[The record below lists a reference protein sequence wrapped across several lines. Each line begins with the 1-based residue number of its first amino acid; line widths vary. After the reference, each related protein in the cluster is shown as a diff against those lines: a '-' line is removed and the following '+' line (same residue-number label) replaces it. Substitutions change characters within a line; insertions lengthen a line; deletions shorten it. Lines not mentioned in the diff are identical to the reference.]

1 LATAA
6 DPAETLK
13 FRQEPNMSYSRIALL
28 GLCAVLVAMPAMVPA
43 QVQPPPANWLPQLTP
58 VQIQTHRAR
67 ANYLGPDFWTDL
79 APATY
84 SIRMPGT
91 DLCLTRTLGAIRAE
105 MPHFR
110 LRACRISTALDGL
123 SNSDQL
129 IEAAPG
135 AVDVPPAPGFSNVR
149 WRFTSRNECAGS
161 ARNVWIGPPRVDF
174 NPCDLMPYAGGDVAH
189 RGAQDQLFF
198 IRRMSGSGD
207 VPRFQ
212 IRSPERKCWTV
223 QGGDLR
229 DGTQLVVE
237 DCDGRAGQTFEFRY
251 FMSLVTQS
259 ERDAA
264 EKFGWMDA
272 AAINRPVTTAD
283 RFRDLPALAITNPGY
298 STAPTANDR
307 GSECA
312 ARCRTDDNCR
322 AFSWTPPNANSG
334 AMCKL
339 TQAYWPHE
347 LVSAPGTNSGI
358 MRP

>member
-1 LATAA
+1 MRKIAIALAAVA
-6 DPAETLK
+6 SLAPASHLVAGQVDPASILLSN
-13 FRQEPNMSYSRIALL
+13 PNPVLL
-28 GLCAVLVAMPAMVPA
+28 
-43 QVQPPPANWLPQLTP
+43 
-58 VQIQTHRAR
+58 QIQRSRAS
-67 ANYLGPDFWTDL
+67 YLGPDYWTDL

-91 DLCLTRTLGAIRAE
+91 NLCLTRTSGALRAE
-105 MPHFR
+105 MPYLR
-110 LRACRISTALDGL
+110 LRACAISTSLDGL
-123 SNSDQL
+123 SNSAQL

-149 WRFTSRNECAGS
+149 WRFTTQNECAGS
-161 ARNVWIGPPRVDF
+161 ARNVWVGPPRVDL

-198 IRRMSGSGD
+198 IRKMSASGD

-223 QGGDLR
+223 QGGEIR
-229 DGTQLVVE
+229 DGTQLVME

-251 FMSLVTQS
+251 FMSLVTQA

-264 EKFGWMDA
+264 DKFGWKDA
-272 AAINRPVTTAD
+272 PGISRNPNSAD
-283 RFRDLPALAITNPGY
+283 KFRDLPAIGIGNPGY
-298 STAPTANDR
+298 TTAPTANDL

-312 ARCRTDDNCR
+312 ARCRADDNCR
-322 AFSWTPPNANSG
+322 AFSWTQPSASSG
-334 AMCKL
+334 PICKL
-339 TQAYWPHE
+339 TQEYWAHE
-347 LVSAPGTNSGI
+347 LVDAPGTNSGI